1 VIQLENSGSTIHRNP
16 AISNTNGRGVSAD
29 QEWTVVWQFKF
40 SDTDEDIMGAQIHWQ
55 GTVTHPAYGIDTS
68 ATTDFNPTV
77 STMIMPS
84 KQYMVAYE
92 ENGSFIF
99 ARALTGTTI
108 NTGANLTSLEGAFPS
123 EHAWAPVLDAIDG
136 KYIMAYNQTVPNF
149 PDADAF
155 VSTYCTATG
164 SFRAAEA
171 HRLLANTTDNEDLLA
186 LASAYATGGST
197 TVRDGLVSWTK
208 RPGAGFGEIFLAEYR
223 GHASCCR
230 GDIAPSGGNGVIDV
244 NDLLAVIAAWGNPGG
259 TPAADINGDYTVD
272 VNDLLAVITSWGPCL

>member
-1 VIQLENSGSTIHRNP
+1 
-16 AISNTNGRGVSAD
+16 
-29 QEWTVVWQFKF
+29 
-40 SDTDEDIMGAQIHWQ
+40 EDIMGAQIHWD
-55 GTVTHPAYGIDTS
+55 GTVTHAAYGIDTS
-68 ATTDFNPTV
+68 GTNDFNPTV

-136 KYIMAYNQTVPNF
+136 KFIMAYNQTFPAF
-149 PDADAF
+149 PDADAN

-164 SFRAAEA
+164 VIRVAEGHRA
-171 HRLLANTTDNEDLLA
+171 LAWTLQEDDQLA
-186 LASAYATGGST
+186 LASTYATGGSSLN
-197 TVRDGLVSWTK
+197 REGLVSWTH
-208 RPGAGFGEIFLAEYR
+208 RSGSYGEIMLAEYQ
-223 GHASCCR
+223 GHASCCK
-230 GDIAPSGGNGVIDV
+230 GDIAPAGGNGVIDV
-244 NDLLAVIAAWGNPGG
+244 NDLLAVIAAWGNVSG
-259 TPAADINGDYTVD
+259 TPAADINGDFAVD